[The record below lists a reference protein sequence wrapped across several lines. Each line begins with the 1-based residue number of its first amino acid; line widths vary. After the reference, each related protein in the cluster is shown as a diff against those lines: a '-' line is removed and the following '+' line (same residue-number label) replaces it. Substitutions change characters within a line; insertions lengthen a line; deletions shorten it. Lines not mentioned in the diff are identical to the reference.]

1 MVSRAELK
9 VTSEKLSHACRDFVC
24 AVNENP
30 QAFKNVRFNAT
41 RNHAPMVQ
49 DNSLRHAGILGV
61 TALWLSKIYL
71 TLGGHI

>member
-1 MVSRAELK
+1 MAKNKTNEN
-9 VTSEKLSHACRDFVC
+9 LSHACFELIQAIR
-24 AVNENP
+24 ENP
-30 QAFKNVRFNAT
+30 DAFRNVRLHAQN
-41 RNHAPMVQ
+41 NNAPMEQ